1 MSIVRNLALLVFML
15 AFHASAAFV
24 AVLETM
30 SASGVVT
37 REEKMYLTDVLRSEA
52 VKALPAEQNFTIMTR
67 ENIIAML
74 PPGKTIEECEG
85 ECLVET
91 GKNISADYVAQG
103 RVGRFDGSLT
113 ITVELYETSTSK
125 LIGSFSSKGDNIG
138 LLESEIHQKSKDLFS
153 LILAK
158 AVGKINLQPAFSDR
172 KGPDSELII
181 RIDSLTDRDG
191 RKFVRGLWE
200 LPVGIHSF
208 EFLHPCYETQKFQI
222 NVSSDKIIDV
232 MNTIDVAMKMI
243 SLRTTYEGASR
254 KSPVYVDG
262 AEVGYTPWQGKVPVC
277 AKIEVGDSSFRE
289 IVNVEWSHEG
299 ITEIEQE
306 LHKIKTVQNDILENS
321 TRVAQ
326 QAAAKE
332 AAKMVKQ
339 KEKSSIAKPVA
350 ITMAALGVASFF
362 AGVYENSVLRR
373 ERDKYDKAK
382 YDRQKD
388 FDDQWEKVE
397 SAGTLRSVFWGSA
410 AALIAGGVVVFFV
423 F

>member
-1 MSIVRNLALLVFML
+1 MRTIHKLSLLVFL
-15 AFHASAAFV
+15 FAFPACAAFV
-24 AVLETM
+24 AVLETI
-30 SASGVVT
+30 SGSDVIT

-52 VKALPAEQNFTIMTR
+52 VMTLPAEQNYTIMTR
-67 ENIIAML
+67 ENINMML
-74 PPGKTIEECEG
+74 PPGKAIEECEG
-85 ECLVET
+85 SCLVET

-113 ITVELYETSTSK
+113 ITVELYETATSK

-158 AVGKINLQPAFSDR
+158 AVGKINLQPVFSDR

-181 RIDSLTDRDG
+181 KIDSLADRDG
-191 RKFVRGLWE
+191 RKFVRGIWE
-200 LPVGIHSF
+200 LPAGIHSL
-208 EFLHPCYETQKFQI
+208 EFTHPCYETQMFQV

-232 MNTIDVAMKMI
+232 MNTLDVAMKMI
-243 SLRTTYEGASR
+243 SLKTTYEGASR
-254 KSPVYVDG
+254 KSPIYVDG
-262 AEVGYTPWQGKVPVC
+262 VEVGTTPWQGKIPVC
-277 AKIEVGDSSFRE
+277 AKLEVGDSSFRE
-289 IVNVEWSHEG
+289 VVNVEWSHEG
-299 ITEIEQE
+299 ITELEQE

-326 QAAAKE
+326 QAAAEE
-332 AAKMVKQ
+332 AAKMVNK

-350 ITMAALGVASFF
+350 ITMAVLGIASLF

-373 ERDKYDKAK
+373 ERDKYDEAR

-397 SAGTLRSVFWGSA
+397 SAGTLRNVFWGA
-410 AALIAGGVVVFFV
+410 ASALIAGGVVVFFV